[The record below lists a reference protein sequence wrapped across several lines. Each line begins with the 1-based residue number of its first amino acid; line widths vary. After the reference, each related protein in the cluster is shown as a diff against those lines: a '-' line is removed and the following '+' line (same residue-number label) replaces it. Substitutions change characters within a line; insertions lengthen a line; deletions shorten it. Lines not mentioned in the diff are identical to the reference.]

1 MFTERSFARD
11 TALSGPL
18 FVGSASD
25 FLSPKHKD
33 YLAVVAELIRQ

>member
-1 MFTERSFARD
+1 MSSNRTSARHAPRSC
-11 TALSGPL
+11 LS
-18 FVGSASD
+18 VASRASD